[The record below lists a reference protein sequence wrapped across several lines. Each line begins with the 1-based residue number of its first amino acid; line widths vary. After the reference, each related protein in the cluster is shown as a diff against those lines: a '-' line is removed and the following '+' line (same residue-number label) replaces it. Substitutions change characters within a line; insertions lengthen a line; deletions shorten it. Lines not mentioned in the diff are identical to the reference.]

1 MCFPLSE
8 DCTGCGAC
16 GRPVS
21 IMQRL
26 SRSFRAALAG
36 PCSIN
41 APLPGLCR
49 VSLPACD
56 LADLAPG
63 EPGDLGEAMHWA
75 SCLLRSISTCSN
87 TSATT

>member
-1 MCFPLSE
+1 MLPFKRGLY
-8 DCTGCGAC
+8 
-16 GRPVS
+16 
-21 IMQRL
+21 RL
-26 SRSFRAALAG
+26 RGMRQTCQHHAEVVQELQAALAG